1 MKNRGAQITC
11 RHIKEDFNEAGGYSE
26 HSIAYWSGAA
36 VGEMLYR
43 AIYLARLNGE
53 PLLDEEAAHRIDAT
67 FHILAMLCPPD
78 SRYPSL
84 GDNGGPMLE
93 PILGLGVRTMEHPEC
108 KEILNI
114 RPWKSRKQP
123 ADHSSSG
130 LLQ

>member
-84 GDNGGPMLE
+84 GDSGGPMLE

-114 RPWKSRKQP
+114 RHGNPENSQQTTLP
-123 ADHSSSG
+123 LG